1 MAGEIAKRRK
11 RMRRGSVVM
20 LLIRILWD
28 SGGHFGNKNFSGL
41 NLVTGLCNG
50 GGDEEE
56 EKVVA
61 SIAICL
67 RRGNG
72 KELFL

>member
-1 MAGEIAKRRK
+1 MAGEMAKRRR
-11 RMRRGSVVM
+11 RMRRGSVVE
-20 LLIRILWD
+20 LLRRILWD
-28 SGGHFGNKNFSGL
+28 CGRHFGNKNFAGL
-41 NLVTGLCNG
+41 NLVTGLYNG

-56 EKVVA
+56 EEVVV

-67 RRGNG
+67 CRGIG

>member
-1 MAGEIAKRRK
+1 
-11 RMRRGSVVM
+11 MRRGSVVM
-20 LLIRILWD
+20 PLIRILWD
-28 SGGHFGNKNFSGL
+28 CGGGNKNFAGL

-61 SIAICL
+61 SIAMP
-67 RRGNG
+67 G
-72 KELFL
+72 KWKRAAFINYDAKWQC